1 MGGGGGKTR
10 GKKKLLHRGQ
20 KKNPKPK
27 QKKQSLGIIKNYLN
41 HPQHTRLDPDS
52 AFSRPQSETQ
62 ALTGLRDQSRLA
74 WLPLAN
80 QQLKS
85 MKKKY
90 TAIRPVPLCLAKTKT
105 CKILTNLKSITCNQS
120 SGCCCCRGY

>member
-10 GKKKLLHRGQ
+10 GKKNYSIGGRK
-20 KKNPKPK
+20 KPK
-27 QKKQSLGIIKNYLN
+27 AEAKKQSLGIIKNYLN

-74 WLPLAN
+74 WLTLAN

-85 MKKKY
+85 MKKKVY
-90 TAIRPVPLCLAKTKT
+90 SHQTSSSLS
-105 CKILTNLKSITCNQS
+105 CKNQNLQNSDKSEVDNV
-120 SGCCCCRGY
+120 